1 MLGWAVAGYR
11 EYIETG
17 LAAPAAV
24 TVATEDY
31 QRSSDA
37 LARFLE
43 ECTMTNPHMYVTTAD
58 AFARWQVWAAQE
70 GAEVLSLKAFGQAL
84 DRRGFPA
91 DPSRRRRRYGIG
103 LLAEEEAP

>member
-1 MLGWAVAGYR
+1 MCRAHLLRIGTTLCIIGSCVR
-11 EYIETG
+11 
-17 LAAPAAV
+17 
-24 TVATEDY
+24 
-31 QRSSDA
+31 
-37 LARFLE
+37 
-43 ECTMTNPHMYVTTAD
+43 CTHTPTYTTAD

-84 DRRGFPA
+84 DRRGFSA